1 MELKPENKKKGSG
14 DTHIDP
20 LPCVST
26 IKAPEISHRVTL
38 AQRSWPFLGSI
49 ALHAVLFAILFFPA
63 LQLPAVTLSQ
73 APAVLWF
80 TPFIVP
86 GDSGHLAGML
96 GQPAAAFAQQASAA
110 EPVSDDN
117 SDDAIASELPA
128 TQPAS
133 TPATVAEAD
142 DKPVN
147 ADAIIVQPTPKVR
160 SEPGRRRLAPTPAPR
175 QVMPPPAQEAS
186 RNPASPSSKPS
197 NEEHQ
202 ALPAEQPGII
212 RAEKEQSY
220 REMAEPQ
227 DEIDRKSQELAA
239 QKRVL
244 AEIARQEQLVHERE
258 QQAFREQS
266 ERERVAAEKIRQD
279 QELQEKLQQERR
291 VLEEQERL
299 TAERTRQSQKV
310 REQEQQA
317 LREQAKRKQAAADKA
332 RQEQAAREKLQQ
344 ERRVQE
350 EQERSTAERTR
361 QAQKVR
367 EQEQQALRE
376 QAKRKQAA
384 ADKARQERAVQEQ
397 LLRERKLQEEL
408 AVRKKPEQSLEQPL
422 RRQLAAAAIIKQQEK
437 PPAKVPENRTEK
449 PSAQQPQ
456 KGLIL
461 PLVKGDLKLVVTG
474 STQPNMTITFKEF
487 APSRRDRP
495 FSRSEA
501 RRETAII
508 PLIATTQ
515 ENSRE
520 LIIEKTNPG
529 VYTITVA
536 PAGDK
541 ADVNFSLKLYEGS
554 SRFVTREL
562 GRHTIA
568 GKMVLFKILMP
579 EGVLWAD
586 EKAFTGSMEDSN
598 SITRFNAVTG
608 LVWKEFNN

>member
-1 MELKPENKKKGSG
+1 MELKSENKKKGSD

-160 SEPGRRRLAPTPAPR
+160 SEPGRRRPTPTPAPR

-220 REMAEPQ
+220 RERTEPQ
-227 DEIDRKSQELAA
+227 DEIDNK
-239 QKRVL
+239 
-244 AEIARQEQLVHERE
+244 
-258 QQAFREQS
+258 
-266 ERERVAAEKIRQD
+266 
-279 QELQEKLQQERR
+279 
-291 VLEEQERL
+291 
-299 TAERTRQSQKV
+299 
-310 REQEQQA
+310 
-317 LREQAKRKQAAADKA
+317 
-332 RQEQAAREKLQQ
+332 
-344 ERRVQE
+344 
-350 EQERSTAERTR
+350 
-361 QAQKVR
+361 
-367 EQEQQALRE
+367 
-376 QAKRKQAA
+376 
-384 ADKARQERAVQEQ
+384 
-397 LLRERKLQEEL
+397 
-408 AVRKKPEQSLEQPL
+408 
-422 RRQLAAAAIIKQQEK
+422 
-437 PPAKVPENRTEK
+437 
-449 PSAQQPQ
+449 
-456 KGLIL
+456 
-461 PLVKGDLKLVVTG
+461 
-474 STQPNMTITFKEF
+474 
-487 APSRRDRP
+487 
-495 FSRSEA
+495 
-501 RRETAII
+501 
-508 PLIATTQ
+508 
-515 ENSRE
+515 
-520 LIIEKTNPG
+520 
-529 VYTITVA
+529 
-536 PAGDK
+536 
-541 ADVNFSLKLYEGS
+541 
-554 SRFVTREL
+554 
-562 GRHTIA
+562 
-568 GKMVLFKILMP
+568 
-579 EGVLWAD
+579 
-586 EKAFTGSMEDSN
+586 
-598 SITRFNAVTG
+598 
-608 LVWKEFNN
+608 

>member
-26 IKAPEISHRVTL
+26 IKAPEIAHRVTL

-86 GDSGHLAGML
+86 GDSGHLAEML

-160 SEPGRRRLAPTPAPR
+160 SEPGRRRPTPTHAPR
-175 QVMPPPAQEAS
+175 QVMPPPAPEAS
-186 RNPASPSSKPS
+186 RNPASPSSKPP

-291 VLEEQERL
+291 VQEEQERL
-299 TAERTRQSQKV
+299 
-310 REQEQQA
+310 
-317 LREQAKRKQAAADKA
+317 
-332 RQEQAAREKLQQ
+332 
-344 ERRVQE
+344 
-350 EQERSTAERTR
+350 TAERTR

-397 LLRERKLQEEL
+397 QLRERKLQEEL
-408 AVRKKPEQSLEQPL
+408 AARKKPEQSLEQPL
-422 RRQLAAAAIIKQQEK
+422 RRQLAAAAIVKQQEK
-437 PPAKVPENRTEK
+437 PPAKVPANRTEK

-456 KGLIL
+456 KGLVL

-554 SRFVTREL
+554 SRFLTREL